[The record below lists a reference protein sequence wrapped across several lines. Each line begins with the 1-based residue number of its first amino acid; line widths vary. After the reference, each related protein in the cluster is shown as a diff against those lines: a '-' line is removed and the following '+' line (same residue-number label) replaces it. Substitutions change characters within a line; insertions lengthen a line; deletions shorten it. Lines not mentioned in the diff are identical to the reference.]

1 MRPPEPHPPP
11 RGSLQRVRRLALA
24 ACLLGLPA
32 LGACGGNDVEDARRA
47 ASSYVRELGQR
58 DGAGTCKQMTDD
70 LQAQFTR
77 AVVAANPQS
86 KGRGCARLMQ
96 VALDTIPSEQLK
108 LFADAEIT
116 DMKVDG
122 DGGTFRYTLG
132 PSRQIPNKITVDG
145 RVAKQDGEWRVSCC
159 VPGQGRG

>member
-1 MRPPEPHPPP
+1 
-11 RGSLQRVRRLALA
+11 VRRLALT
-24 ACLLGLPA
+24 ACLLALPA
-32 LGACGGNDVEDARRA
+32 LSACGGNDVEDAQQA

-58 DGAGTCKQMTDD
+58 DGAGTCKQMTED

-96 VALDTIPSEQLK
+96 VALDTIPSDQLR

-116 DMKVDG
+116 NMKVDG

-132 PSRQIPNKITVDG
+132 PSQQIPDEITVDG
-145 RVAKQDGEWRVSCC
+145 RVAKQDGKWKVSCC
-159 VPGQGRG
+159 VPGQGGG